1 MRRGEIWWAEL
12 GPYAPMEQT
21 GRRPVIIWQSDT
33 LNRLL
38 HSVMIVPLTTNMQRA
53 GLVGTVLIPSTVLG
67 PREDSLA
74 VAFQIR
80 TIPKA
85 ALISRIRMLSATE
98 M

>member
-67 PREDSLA
+67 REK
-74 VAFQIR
+74 
-80 TIPKA
+80 IP
-85 ALISRIRMLSATE
+85 
-98 M
+98 